1 MEHVSAIL
9 LAAGRGMRMGFGENK
24 TFACLAGQPVL
35 AYSLAL
41 FERSPEIAEVLLV
54 VGEGEFACAQDIC
67 APYAKVKQIVIGG
80 PSRQLSV
87 ANALPH
93 VAPEAA
99 YVLVHD
105 AARPFVQRAHLE
117 ALFATEL
124 EEGGAT
130 LAAPARYTIKESDG
144 AGLVRRTLPRQ
155 NLYEVQTPQLF
166 TRQALLDAYA
176 RLQPEDLLDATDD
189 ASLVEAA
196 GGSIRLIE
204 SDYGNFKLTT
214 AEDWQLAQVRL
225 GMAQRFGNGFD
236 MHRLVPG
243 RKLILGGVE
252 IPFEKGLLGHSD
264 ADVLLHAV
272 TDALLGAANLGDLGH
287 HFPDSDVRWKD
298 VSSRFLLEQAVILA
312 GQVGY
317 RPCQVDCTIMAERPK
332 LAPFIPAMRENIA
345 QALGL
350 SPEKISVKATTCEG
364 LGLCGRE
371 EGMGAWAIVTLM
383 P

>member
-24 TFACLAGQPVL
+24 TFACLGGRPVL

-41 FERSPEIAEVLLV
+41 FEQSPEIEEILLV
-54 VGEGEFACAQDIC
+54 VGEGEFARAQDIC

-87 ANALPH
+87 A
-93 VAPEAA
+93 
-99 YVLVHD
+99 
-105 AARPFVQRAHLE
+105 HLE
-117 ALFATEL
+117 ALFASEW
-124 EEGGAT
+124 EEAGAI
-130 LAAPARYTIKESDG
+130 LAVPARYTIKESDG
-144 AGLVRRTLPRQ
+144 ADLVRRTLPRQ
-155 NLYEVQTPQLF
+155 NLYEAQTPQLF
-166 TRQALLDAYA
+166 RRQALLDAYA
-176 RLQPEDLLDATDD
+176 RLQPEDLLNATDD

-196 GGSIRLIE
+196 GGAIRLVE

-214 AEDWQLAQVRL
+214 AEDWHLAQARL
-225 GMAQRFGNGFD
+225 GMGQRFGNGFD

-287 HFPDSDVRWKD
+287 HFPDSDTRWKD
-298 VSSRFLLEQAVILA
+298 VSSLFLLEQAVLLA
-312 GQVGY
+312 RQAGY
-317 RPCQVDCTIMAERPK
+317 RPCQVDCIMMAERPK

-345 QALGL
+345 HALGL
-350 SPEKISVKATTCEG
+350 PPEMVSVKATTCEG

-371 EGMGAWAIVTLM
+371 EGMGAWAIVCIA